1 MTTIELITKDDL
13 EKFKNDLLTEMRKLL
28 HQDGASLKKWLKS
41 GDVKDI
47 LKISTTSLQN
57 LRINGTLRS
66 TKVGGILYYKMED
79 INALLESGF
88 VD

>member
-13 EKFKNDLLTEMRKLL
+13 EKFKNELLTEMRKLL
-28 HQDGASLKKWLKS
+28 NHDGASLKKWLKS
-41 GDVKDI
+41 GEVKNM

-79 INALLESGF
+79 INELLESGF

>member
-13 EKFKNDLLTEMRKLL
+13 EKFKNDLLTEMRKMLN
-28 HQDGASLKKWLKS
+28 QDGASLKKWLKS

-79 INALLESGF
+79 INELLESGF